1 MAASVVHVLM
11 EFIGDAGNSSAV
23 DVISFVREV
32 VEKFPKLRHT
42 ITERL
47 LQTIGDVKSG
57 KVFRGALWIIGEYCS
72 EVEGAFL
79 CLFRVSLLIKATD

>member
-1 MAASVVHVLM
+1 M

-57 KVFRGALWIIGEYCS
+57 KVFRGALWIVGEYCS
-72 EVEGAFL
+72 EVDGACFESHRCVARHQEG
-79 CLFRVSLLIKATD
+79 